1 MIFVVGNSRS
11 GTTMLGRILG
21 QHSDIYTFEELHF
34 FENLVNEAEVLN
46 RPLLDDAS
54 ARALIARILTSARYN
69 IFAESDHGALSEE
82 VDLLLRSC
90 ERQDA
95 IEIYRCVLNYEVSK
109 HGKVEACEQTPRYL
123 FALDEIFSVFPDA
136 KIVNLIRDPRDV
148 LLSQKN
154 KWRTYFHGSW
164 DMPLIEAVRVWA
176 NYHPLLIA
184 KLWVACV
191 ARIDKYSGD
200 SRVLSLRFEDLVAH
214 PDASVMRICD
224 HVGVAYQARMLEIA
238 DIGSSVKKD
247 KPGAIGINKGASA
260 RWRQGGLS
268 ASELGICSL
277 ECAERMANCGYV
289 VEVPRFA
296 KLFYWLSVPSL
307 LGKGV
312 LSVLLNLSRN
322 KDIIGAIRK
331 RFFR

>member
-1 MIFVVGNSRS
+1 
-11 GTTMLGRILG
+11 MLGRILG

-34 FENLVNEAEVLN
+34 FENLVNEADVLN
-46 RPLLDDAS
+46 RPLLDEVS
-54 ARALIARILTSARYN
+54 AQALVARILTSARQN
-69 IFAESDHGALSEE
+69 IFAEPDQQALSEE
-82 VDLLLRSC
+82 VGLLLRSC
-90 ERQDA
+90 ERRDA
-95 IEIYRCVLNYEVSK
+95 VEIYKCVLKYETDRHLK
-109 HGKVEACEQTPRYL
+109 KEACEQTPRYL
-123 FALDEIFSVFPDA
+123 FALDEILSVFPDA
-136 KIVNLIRDPRDV
+136 KVINLIRDPRDV

-164 DMPLIEAVRVWA
+164 DMPVIEAVRVWA

-191 ARIDKYSGD
+191 VRSERYATD
-200 SRVLSLRFEDLVAH
+200 SRVLSLRFEDLIAH
-214 PDASVMRICD
+214 PDGTVRQICE
-224 HVGVAYQARMLEIA
+224 HVGVAYQASMLEIA

-247 KPGAIGINKGASA
+247 KAGAIGINKEASA

-268 ASELGICSL
+268 SVELGICGL
-277 ECAERMANCGYV
+277 ECAEKMASYGYIS
-289 VEVPRFA
+289 EVPRFA
-296 KLFYWLSVPSL
+296 KLYYWLSVPSL

-322 KDIIGAIRK
+322 KNIIGSIRK